1 MTTDLNGTIYSQA
14 SDLDLIL
21 VGRMQITE
29 FMYQGANGE
38 FIEFT
43 NVGTAPVDM
52 TGWSFDDDSRTAGS
66 FDLSAFGIV
75 QPGESVILTEVT
87 ATAFRAAWGLDASV
101 KVIGGLAGGNNL
113 GRNDEIN
120 LYDAS
125 GNLVDRLSYGDQ
137 NFPGT
142 PRTQGFSAW
151 TTADNLAPTTVET
164 GWVASTLNN
173 SQNARSSTGGDLAS
187 PGIFNT
193 ASITDNDA
201 PPAATVSIAAADPNA
216 AESGTVVNPGTFTL
230 TREGDLTADLVVTYT
245 VGGTATNGIDYNR
258 LSGRIVIPAGE
269 TSATITITPVNDANP
284 NEGAETV
291 ILTLASSADYG
302 LGASTSAT
310 VSIED
315 NTTGSLRQVGT
326 ITSANGAEISA
337 FDPSSRRLYVVAGD
351 RIEIFSLSHTGA
363 LSQVGELP
371 LGFTAPAGVNVL
383 PNSVA
388 IKNGI
393 VAVAYAIVDSATGA
407 QRRGQ
412 VSFYN
417 AATGAF
423 LNAVEVGFLPDMV
436 VFSPDGTRV
445 LTADEGEP
453 NSYGRADSFDP
464 EGSVSIID
472 LRNGVANATVRTADF
487 RAFNDQADALRA
499 AGVRIFGPGATVA
512 QDLEPEYITFS
523 GDGRLAYVTLQ
534 ENNALAVVD
543 IATAT
548 VTQIIPL
555 GYKDHS
561 LPGNGLDAS
570 DRDGGVN
577 IQNWPVFGMFQPDA
591 IASYTVN
598 GQTYFITANEGDAR
612 DYTGFAEEVRVGAN
626 GYVLNSTVF
635 PNAAELKRPEN
646 LGRLTVTNATGDLNG
661 DGTFDR
667 IEVFGTRSFSI
678 WDSNGNLVFD
688 SGDELERLTLT
699 QVPSIF
705 NSNGSFTDNTFD
717 TRSDNKGPE
726 PEGVVVGVVNGRTYA
741 FIGLERTGDVVV
753 YDVTN
758 PVSPTFIEYINVP
771 GDVGI
776 EGLTFVSA
784 TTSPTGVPL
793 LITTN
798 EVSNTISV
806 FEFTPPPPPFNV
818 ISGTNR
824 RDVLLGTD
832 GWDRILASPG
842 PDVIT
847 TGSGRDQIVYTH
859 LNQSGDTITDFQ
871 VGADQLV
878 FTDLLDSIGYGG
890 TNPLADGLIRIRN
903 LGNSGRA
910 QLSIE
915 LDRSGGGRN
924 QFTNFITFQG
934 VDAVALNNPDNFVF

>member
-151 TTADNLAPTTVET
+151 TTADNLDPTTVET

-201 PPAATVSIAAADPNA
+201 PPAATVSIAATDPNA

-561 LPGNGLDAS
+561 LPGNSLDAS

-635 PNAAELKRPEN
+635 PNAADLKRPEN
-646 LGRLTVTNATGDLNG
+646 LGRLTVTNATGDLNS